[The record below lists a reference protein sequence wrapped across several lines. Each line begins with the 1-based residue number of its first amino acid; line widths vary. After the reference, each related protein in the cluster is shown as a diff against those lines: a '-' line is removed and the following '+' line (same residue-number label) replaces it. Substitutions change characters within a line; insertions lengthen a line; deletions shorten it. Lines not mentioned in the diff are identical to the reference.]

1 MLILV
6 LYFFIIVENV
16 KNIKGFQ
23 INNILLDKPKIQSS
37 NDLFRFGNYPRL
49 ETPNDDGKLTWYP
62 IGFSNDFSSKPQRV
76 TIRDINYIVWK
87 NKNTYYGL
95 RDCCSH
101 QGSSFLLGE
110 TYKNTITC
118 PYHGYLFDGAN
129 GELITIPKLPHI
141 ESDIHNINCFKVV
154 EKGDVIYFNTIP
166 LKNELMKDEID
177 ESCIFVEPEYFDKNQ
192 RVVHLKE
199 DFEHYAKFV
208 SVNSLDI
215 CHIGFVHSFGNKN
228 NPNPLHNSKIIK
240 LEDVEN
246 HYKIVYEY
254 IAGQNSIVNKIYN
267 YDSIVVENEFVL
279 PHTTIARVKFGNMS
293 STIVTHAQPISKF
306 KTRLFVK
313 AYRNYLSYDKKQ
325 YDFLYPIKDIINMIG
340 DKFTENTMY
349 NTLKEDKSIIDN
361 IDKSSYEDMHGK
373 FSIAYDLFSN
383 HYKNLYKKFYENEH
397 FEI

>member
-16 KNIKGFQ
+16 KNIKGFL

-62 IGFSNDFSSKPQRV
+62 IGFSNEFSSKPQRV

-141 ESDIHNINCFKVV
+141 ESDIHNIKCFKVV

-228 NPNPLHNSKIIK
+228 NPNPLYNSKNIK

-313 AYRNYLSYDKKQ
+313 AYRNYLSYDMNNIKNQ
-325 YDFLYPIKDIINMIG
+325 NILYP
-340 DKFTENTMY
+340 
-349 NTLKEDKSIIDN
+349 
-361 IDKSSYEDMHGK
+361 
-373 FSIAYDLFSN
+373 
-383 HYKNLYKKFYENEH
+383 
-397 FEI
+397 